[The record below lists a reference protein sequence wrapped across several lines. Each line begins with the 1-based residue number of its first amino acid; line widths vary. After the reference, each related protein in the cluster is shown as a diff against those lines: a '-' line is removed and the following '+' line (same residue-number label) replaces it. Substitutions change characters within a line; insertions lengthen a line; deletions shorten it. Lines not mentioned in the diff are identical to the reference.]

1 MILPGDVFIETKKIM
16 WKEKFHIGFFLVLIN
31 TFVFLFVSA
40 PELLNDKK
48 NNQIKKQNQLFQTD
62 TLKNMFDQTQSVD
75 AQGVDAPI
83 ASDQGSL
90 SFLKDRLFWD
100 RSQKFP
106 FQGDAVA
113 IAKNKQMILELKNLY
128 QESTQF
134 KFGLGPEATTPWA
147 WLTYQFMHA
156 GFIHLLMNMIFLIL
170 IANILIHRVSQE
182 WILLIYVVGG
192 IGAGISY
199 LFFAANNDIAMV
211 GASGSLCALISFLCV
226 VENKKNIQWSYFISP
241 MKDGYGIIYMPAYL
255 LFPVYLISD
264 FTSVLYHASGVAA
277 GAGGAVAHSAHIGG
291 ALTGFFLGFVHIMLK
306 QKSNSI
312 LPEQSLGASCSR

>member
-31 TFVFLFVSA
+31 IIVFLFVSA
-40 PELLNDKK
+40 PEFLNDKK
-48 NNQIKKQNQLFQTD
+48 NNQIKKQNQLFQAD
-62 TLKNMFDQTQSVD
+62 TLKNMFDQTQ
-75 AQGVDAPI
+75 GVDVSM

-156 GFIHLLMNMIFLIL
+156 GFVHLLMNMIFLIL
-170 IANILIHRVSQE
+170 IGNILITRVDPE
-182 WILLIYVVGG
+182 WILLVYVVGG

-199 LFFAANNDIAMV
+199 LFFAQNNDIAMV

-226 VENKKNIQWSYFISP
+226 VENKKNIKWSYFISP

-264 FTSVLYHASGVAA
+264 FTSVLYHANGVAA

-291 ALTGFFLGFVHIMLK
+291 ALTGFILGFVYIMLK

-312 LPEQSLGASCSR
+312 LPEQSLGA